1 MGRHSV
7 DCTHGYSWPNKGGLT
22 VSGVG
27 CELSSLVAAVGL
39 CSEGKGVDPG
49 YLAKDW
55 VVENITKTAAFR
67 EGTGDCAD
75 DKLRFIHSR
84 IIGTDIAV
92 CLIQRTVH
100 DDGIRVRDRRP
111 EARILQPG

>member
-1 MGRHSV
+1 MNSFFQEF
-7 DCTHGYSWPNKGGLT
+7 PFGLT
-22 VSGVG
+22 LTFHGRPLQKYFGTGVRH
-27 CELSSLVAAVGL
+27 L

-55 VVENITKTAAFR
+55 VVANITKTAAFR